1 MSQDISAVLENWPFR
16 HEEVVARR
24 VQGDDGKEKIQLRLD
39 LGLLQMEAD
48 GRPDGRRPYGQES
61 YLEFHLNR
69 LKAYGQRQGMEE
81 GFVLTDRECEELRRE
96 AMQYYHRYVALS
108 ALNDYERLVRDTDR
122 NLRLL
127 DLMWVHAPVDE
138 RGSLEQFRPYLVM
151 MNTRGRV
158 LMSLDAKDITAAL
171 LQIRTGIRLLEE
183 FFRKHDHE
191 SAIAECQEISA
202 LRKWALEIDEKRPPT
217 LQERLQK
224 ELAEAVRNEDYE
236 RAARLRDEIKT
247 WEEKGQP

>member
-1 MSQDISAVLENWPFR
+1 MGSAPAGYSALRRKPATQGFAMSLDISSVLENWPFR

-24 VQGDDGKEKIQLRLD
+24 VLGDDGKEKVQLRLD
-39 LGLLQMEAD
+39 LGLLQMDAD

-69 LKAYGQRQGMEE
+69 LKVHGQRQGA
-81 GFVLTDRECEELRRE
+81 D
-96 AMQYYHRYVALS
+96 HRYVALS

-127 DLMWVHAPVDE
+127 DLVWSHAPADE
-138 RGSLEQFRPYLVM
+138 RASLEQFRPYLVM

-191 SAIAECQEISA
+191 SAIAECQEILA
-202 LRKWALEIDEKRPPT
+202 LRKWGLEIMEKRPPT

-236 RAARLRDEIKT
+236 RAARLRDEIRT